1 MQTTKLPKEQVN
13 KLLLALK
20 NFSSAKDLSG
30 IMGTTRRIARDVTG
44 SDGVTFVL
52 RDGDMCYYADEEAIS
67 PLWKGC
73 RFPMS
78 TCISGWAMK
87 NQRTALV
94 DDIEEDPRIPTDVYR
109 PTFVQSLL
117 MVPIRKKDP
126 IGAIG
131 NYWAEQHRPTQEEIE
146 TIQALA
152 EIAGVAME
160 NVRVHNELDKR
171 VKERT
176 SQLEAFSYSVAHD
189 LKNPLAG
196 MEMRLNSLEADEEAS
211 SENIQEVTEDLREA
225 IDRMKGMID
234 GLLELSCL
242 GDDGV
247 KRSWTDMEGTVR
259 SIAKKTKEEEGHG
272 PIELRIGKLPMEYVD
287 PTLFQRVWQNLLS
300 NAIKFSSEVENPLIE
315 IGMEEQKEER
325 IYWIRDNGKGFRSDK
340 AAELFKAFRKMD
352 PEDNYPGSGI
362 GLSMVQQIIYRH
374 GGTIWAE
381 GEKGKGAT
389 FFFSLPWDTDE
400 ERIST
405 PPN

>member
-1 MQTTKLPKEQVN
+1 ML
-13 KLLLALK
+13 
-20 NFSSAKDLSG
+20 
-30 IMGTTRRIARDVTG
+30 
-44 SDGVTFVL
+44 
-52 RDGDMCYYADEEAIS
+52 
-67 PLWKGC
+67 
-73 RFPMS
+73 
-78 TCISGWAMK
+78 

-131 NYWAEQHRPTQEEIE
+131 NYWAEQHRPTQEETE

-160 NVRVHNELDKR
+160 NVSVHNELDKR

-272 PIELRIGKLPMEYVD
+272 PIELRIGELPMEYVD

-300 NAIKFSSEVENPLIE
+300 NAIKFSSEVENPRIE

-340 AAELFKAFRKMD
+340 APELFKAFRKMD
-352 PEDNYPGSGI
+352 SGDNYPGSGI